1 MKDDDRLDDE
11 EFAEDEDLG
20 DDDLGDD
27 DATDEA
33 GGGELRWRDTYFVWF
48 SSKRRPKLEQL
59 VQVLKALPDH
69 YTLQFPEQ
77 DADGGFES
85 ITLLS
90 AGDHA
95 ALEISYLEGDD
106 LREQAQALAEEVK
119 QCDGAAADRLS
130 RLAACDARFD
140 VMQFEQI
147 DAGEDEDEADELFDP
162 SALLVVMGA
171 LAKLVDGIGVDPQ
184 SGLLV

>member
-1 MKDDDRLDDE
+1 MQNDDRLDDD
-11 EFAEDEDLG
+11 EFA
-20 DDDLGDD
+20 DDDLEETAELPGDD
-27 DATDEA
+27 APGTA
-33 GGGELRWRDTYFVWF
+33 GGELCWRDTYFVWF
-48 SSKRRPKLEQL
+48 SSKRRPKLTEIER
-59 VQVLKALPDH
+59 VLRALPDH

-77 DADGGFES
+77 DDSGNFES

-95 ALEISYLEGDD
+95 ALEISYLAGDD

-119 QCDGAAADRLS
+119 QCDGSAAE
-130 RLAACDARFD
+130 RLARLAKCDARFD

-147 DAGEDEDEADELFDP
+147 DADENEEEADELFDP